1 MKKRTPVP
9 WQFLIACLLP
19 AVLSGCLGAG
29 RPTEFYALTPLA
41 PPAAVPAGAPSAV
54 VAVLPAVV
62 PAAIDRPQIV
72 TRTGENQLALA
83 EFNRWGGSLKEEVSR
98 VLVENLGALLAE
110 RRVKVMSDRLAL
122 EPACVVAVS
131 VNRFDGRLGERVWLN
146 ADWTLRDPRQ
156 KKTLAMKSS
165 ALQESVTGPGYAELV
180 AAQSRALAALSRDI
194 AAELAAVL
202 KTP

>member
-1 MKKRTPVP
+1 MKKRTRVR
-9 WQFLIACLLP
+9 WQFLIAWLLA

-29 RPTEFYALTPLA
+29 RPVEFYALAPLA
-41 PPAAVPAGAPSAV
+41 PPAAGPGGAPSAV
-54 VAVLPAVV
+54 VAVHPAVI

-83 EFNRWGGSLKEEVSR
+83 EFNRWGGSLREEISR

-110 RRVKVMSDRLAL
+110 RRVKVLSDSLAL
-122 EPACVVAVS
+122 DPACVVAVS
-131 VNRFDGRLGERVWLN
+131 VNRFDGRLGESVWLN
-146 ADWTLRDPRQ
+146 AAWTLRDPRQ
-156 KKTLAMKSS
+156 KKALAVKSS
-165 ALQESVTGPGYAELV
+165 ALQESVAGPGYAELV